1 MYDAERTRV
10 TASSPWLRIHEFIT
24 AEPTTPCPCV
34 DCPARTHALLS
45 QGIFRGNAW
54 LVIDVPSS
62 AHNSFEKVLSKRSS
76 FEIEHFHK
84 LGGRIIS
91 GEVDQFHR
99 LTFQIRWNRRK
110 MIGFSSRREINSDY
124 EIDPKARI

>member
-1 MYDAERTRV
+1 MNMYDAERTRV

-24 AEPTTPCPCV
+24 AEPTTPCRRSLCRLPCEDTRAPLPRYFQGKRV
-34 DCPARTHALLS
+34 ACNRRTV
-45 QGIFRGNAW
+45 FRAQFFRK
-54 LVIDVPSS
+54 D
-62 AHNSFEKVLSKRSS
+62 S

-91 GEVDQFHR
+91 GEIDQFHR

>member
-1 MYDAERTRV
+1 MACNRRTV
-10 TASSPWLRIHEFIT
+10 
-24 AEPTTPCPCV
+24 
-34 DCPARTHALLS
+34 
-45 QGIFRGNAW
+45 FRAQFFRKG
-54 LVIDVPSS
+54 
-62 AHNSFEKVLSKRSS
+62 S